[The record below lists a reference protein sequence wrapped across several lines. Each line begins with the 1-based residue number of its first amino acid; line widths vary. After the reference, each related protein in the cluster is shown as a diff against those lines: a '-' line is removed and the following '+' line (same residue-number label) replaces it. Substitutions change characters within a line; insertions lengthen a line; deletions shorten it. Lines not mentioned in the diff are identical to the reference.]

1 MTSTATRYDLTKAFE
16 IYSAAI
22 SPLHAQYQAEDNAGG
37 KMRTATGDI
46 FETVAQAVIYAVD
59 PSIVCKHNDYILLES
74 SPGSGLINK
83 VQVDLHL
90 YKDGELMALVEA
102 KTYLDK
108 SMLTRAVAEFGY
120 IREEFPNV
128 PSAIFM
134 GQQATDI
141 ERLEWMKDRHN
152 FATFTVN
159 QTKQR
164 RSTSPIFKTRD
175 PLDNEALQSFAAW
188 VQSVVDTF

>member
-1 MTSTATRYDLTKAFE
+1 MTTATRFDLSNALRIYNDAIAPLGEQYDAE
-16 IYSAAI
+16 I
-22 SPLHAQYQAEDNAGG
+22 NAGG
-37 KMRTATGDI
+37 KMRASTGSI

-59 PSIVCKHNDYILLES
+59 PSIVCKHNDYIILES
-74 SPGSGLINK
+74 TPGSGLFNK

-120 IREEFPNV
+120 IREEFPSV
-128 PSAIFM
+128 PAAVFM
-134 GQQATDI
+134 GQIATDI
-141 ERLEWMKDRHN
+141 ERLEWMQDRHN

-164 RSTSPIFKTRD
+164 RSDAPLFKTCD
-175 PLDNEALQSFAAW
+175 PLDEQALQQFAQW
-188 VQSVVDTF
+188 VSDCLANH